1 MCRGAVFL
9 AICNAV
15 LLNSLINQIASE
27 VPNVNP
33 QMIIN
38 AGATGIR
45 NIVSP
50 QILPLILEA
59 YNTAVT
65 HVFIVSIVTAALS
78 FLTSFGFEWKSI
90 KGKNLAAGMG

>member
-1 MCRGAVFL
+1 
-9 AICNAV
+9 V
-15 LLNSLINQIASE
+15 LKNSLINRIASE
-27 VPNVNP
+27 IPNFNP

-45 NIVSP
+45 DIANP

-59 YNTAVT
+59 YNTAVK

-90 KGKNLAAGMG
+90 KGKNLAAGIA

>member
-15 LLNSLINQIASE
+15 LSNSLVNQISSE
-27 VPNVNP
+27 IPDVNP
-33 QMIIN
+33 RMIIN

-45 NIVSP
+45 NIVNP

-59 YNTAVT
+59 YNTAVK
-65 HVFIVSIVTAALS
+65 HVFIVSIVAAALS

-90 KGKNLAAGMG
+90 KGKNLMGR